1 MSSIEIFIYIFYVV
15 TAVLCLIGYFFRTIR
30 KIKEDKANR
39 EQYGEWYAPQETIG
53 TVLGRIIIS
62 IIPGLNITAL
72 LVDLFDETFEKIIPV
87 IKRFI
92 NIPLIRKKAN

>member
-1 MSSIEIFIYIFYVV
+1 MLP
-15 TAVLCLIGYFFRTIR
+15 AVLCLIGYFFRTI
-30 KIKEDKANR
+30 KKVKEDQLR
-39 EQYGEWYAPQETIG
+39 QLEHGDWYVPEETIG

-72 LVDLFDETFEKIIPV
+72 LVDLFEETLEKIVPFIR
-87 IKRFI
+87 RFI